1 MPRKPKGHQTRAQ
14 NFGRSQ
20 PGQAVAA
27 ETSDDSEE
35 CDVPS
40 ESVEPSWLESY
51 LAGLDYDPLNQI
63 AQMFGLPA
71 VSGAPVNQI
80 ARFLGFFV
88 CFVCLLVSKDATQ
101 TQSWLL
107 PRSLRVRRLRFSF
120 HDAGACF
127 SATFGPSCFRCL
139 PEEASRYV
147 QQPYSRSASSEVVAM
162 KRGNVHSKRALFQR
176 VFGS

>member
-1 MPRKPKGHQTRAQ
+1 MAEDAPSTPKPDGD
-14 NFGRSQ
+14 
-20 PGQAVAA
+20 AA
-27 ETSDDSEE
+27 S
-35 CDVPS
+35 
-40 ESVEPSWLESY
+40 
-51 LAGLDYDPLNQI
+51 GKIDYDFLNQI
-63 AQMFGLPA
+63 AEMLPKPDGDAASGKIDYDFLNQIAEMLGMPA
-71 VSGAPVNQI
+71 VSGAPRNQI

-101 TQSWLL
+101 TQSPWLL

-147 QQPYSRSASSEVVAM
+147 QQPYSSASREVVAM

>member
-1 MPRKPKGHQTRAQ
+1 MAEDAPSTPKPDGD
-14 NFGRSQ
+14 
-20 PGQAVAA
+20 AA
-27 ETSDDSEE
+27 S
-35 CDVPS
+35 
-40 ESVEPSWLESY
+40 
-51 LAGLDYDPLNQI
+51 GKIDYDFLNQI
-63 AQMFGLPA
+63 AEMLPKPDGDAASGKIDYDFLNQIAEMLGMPA
-71 VSGAPVNQI
+71 VSGAPRNQI

-101 TQSWLL
+101 TQSPWLL

-127 SATFGPSCFRCL
+127 SATFGTSCFRCL

-147 QQPYSRSASSEVVAM
+147 QQPYSRSTSREVVAM

-176 VFGS
+176 VFGP

>member
-1 MPRKPKGHQTRAQ
+1 MAEDAPSTPKPDGD
-14 NFGRSQ
+14 
-20 PGQAVAA
+20 AA
-27 ETSDDSEE
+27 S
-35 CDVPS
+35 
-40 ESVEPSWLESY
+40 
-51 LAGLDYDPLNQI
+51 GKIDYDFLNQI
-63 AQMFGLPA
+63 AEMLPKPDGDAASGKIDYDFLNQIAEMLGMPA
-71 VSGAPVNQI
+71 VSGAPRNQI

-88 CFVCLLVSKDATQ
+88 CFVCLLVSKDAT
-101 TQSWLL
+101 
-107 PRSLRVRRLRFSF
+107 LRVRRLRFSI

-147 QQPYSRSASSEVVAM
+147 QQPYSSASREVVAM

>member
-1 MPRKPKGHQTRAQ
+1 MAEDPEDAPSTPKPDGD
-14 NFGRSQ
+14 
-20 PGQAVAA
+20 AA
-27 ETSDDSEE
+27 S
-35 CDVPS
+35 
-40 ESVEPSWLESY
+40 
-51 LAGLDYDPLNQI
+51 GKIDYDFLNQI
-63 AQMFGLPA
+63 AEMLPKPDGDAASGKIDYDFLNQIAEMLGMPA
-71 VSGAPVNQI
+71 VSGAPRNQI

-101 TQSWLL
+101 TQSPWLL
-107 PRSLRVRRLRFSF
+107 PRSLRVRRLRFSI

-147 QQPYSRSASSEVVAM
+147 QQPYSSASREVVAM